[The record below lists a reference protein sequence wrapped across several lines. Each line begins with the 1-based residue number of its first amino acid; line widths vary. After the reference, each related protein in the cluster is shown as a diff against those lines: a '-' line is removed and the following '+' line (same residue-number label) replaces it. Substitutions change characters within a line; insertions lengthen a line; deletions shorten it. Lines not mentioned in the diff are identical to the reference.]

1 MSRWGKFQDVAD
13 LPVNAFSE
21 SKFTRTYEGG
31 GGGGK
36 QESTSY
42 QTNLPEYAQPY
53 YEEMMARTQAESI
66 KPYQAYGG
74 DRVAGFT
81 PAQQQAQQNILGMT
95 MPGTMGAAEATMG
108 QVGQAAMGQQ
118 YTPTTFGTAYAPTGV
133 TSGYQAGQI
142 TPGYTAGQ
150 ITPGY
155 QAGQITPGYTAG
167 TFDAA
172 TAAQYMD
179 PYMRQVLDVQKA
191 EAMKEYAKSKA
202 GTAAEAVR
210 AGAFGGGRFGVREA
224 EMESEMLDR
233 LANIEATG
241 MQQAYE
247 QARAQFGAEEAM
259 RQAAGQ
265 QAMTAQQQTEA
276 ARQAE
281 AQMGLTAQQQ
291 TEAAR
296 QAEAQMGLTAQQQ
309 TEAARQQ
316 QEQFAQSAA
325 AMTQE
330 QEQFA
335 ANMAQQVATSQEAA
349 NQFAAQYGQEGL
361 QLALQTAQAQQ
372 NLGQAQQSMELAQ
385 YNAQNAV
392 GAEQQ
397 AAAQRQLDQA
407 YQDFVNARDYE
418 RQQLAFYNALL
429 RGIPVPVQQETIQYQ
444 PSAGIGTQLAGLG
457 LAGLG
462 AYGATS

>member
-13 LPVNAFSE
+13 LPIRAFSN

-31 GGGGK
+31 GGGGGE
-36 QESTSY
+36 QTSTSY

-81 PAQQQAQQNILGMT
+81 PAQQQAQQGIMGMT

-118 YTPTTFGTAYAPTGV
+118 YTPTTFGTQYAPTGV
-133 TSGYQAGQI
+133 TSGYQA
-142 TPGYTAGQ
+142 AQ

-155 QAGQITPGYTAG
+155 QAG

-172 TAAQYMD
+172 TAQAMMD

-191 EAMKEYAKSKA
+191 EAAKEFAKSKA

-224 EMESEMLDR
+224 EMESEYLDR

-241 MQQAYE
+241 MQQAYT
-247 QARAQFGAEEAM
+247 QAREQFGAEQGM
-259 RQAAGQ
+259 QQ
-265 QAMTAQQQTEA
+265 QA
-276 ARQAE
+276 

-296 QAEAQMGLTAQQQ
+296 QA
-309 TEAARQQ
+309 

-325 AMTQE
+325 QMTEGQ
-330 QEQFA
+330 QQFA
-335 ANMAQQVATSQEAA
+335 ASMAQQVATSQEAA

-397 AAAQRQLDQA
+397 AAAQRELDQA

-429 RGIPVPVQQETIQYQ
+429 RGIPVPVQQETIQYT

-462 AYGATS
+462 AAGAMG